1 VNGVFGITTAT
12 DFRAKAARDNA
23 ALQAEIENADLAI
36 NAVLSAYH
44 LYEWVWRL
52 VLKPIKP
59 ALVRGS
65 ALRSK
70 DDWVKWL
77 DTNCPHFGL
86 LQELANGS
94 KHCLPVAAAV
104 QIEGYGDGPYGI
116 GPFGLP
122 YLLIDL
128 GEEIEVDQRWL
139 VANAVLQDVTDF
151 WTDLAIELNF

>member
-1 VNGVFGITTAT
+1 MFGITTAT

-36 NAVLSAYH
+36 NATLSAYH
-44 LYEWVWRL
+44 LHEWVWRL

-59 ALVRGS
+59 ALVRGT
-65 ALRSK
+65 ALRAK
-70 DDWVKWL
+70 DDWVEWL
-77 DTNCPHFGL
+77 DANCPHFGL

-104 QIEGYGDGPYGI
+104 QVEGFGEGPYGI
-116 GPFGLP
+116 GPYGLP

-128 GEEIEVDQRWL
+128 GEEIAVDQRWL
-139 VANAVLQDVTDF
+139 VANTILQEVNDF
-151 WTDLAIELNF
+151 WTDLATELNF